1 MYELA
6 IIGGGPAGVA
16 AGIYAARKKIKTVF
30 ITDFFGGQSLVSEDV
45 RNWIGEISIPGEKL
59 AKNMEAHLRAQEDID
74 IKTGVLVNTITK
86 APTQGRDEAGANFLL
101 ALADGETI
109 EAKYLLTTVG
119 SKRRKL
125 NIPGDDKFEGKGVVY
140 CSTCDAPLF
149 KGKTVAVVGGGNA
162 GLESAIDLIHY
173 ATKIYLLVRSSALKG
188 DQISQDKV
196 TKSEKIEILYNSEP
210 KEILGDAFVSG
221 MKYLDKTANETKEL
235 KLDGVFVEIGS
246 IPNSNLVE
254 KFVKLNERGEVIADP
269 KTQKA
274 GENIWAAGDVTDV
287 LYKQNNISMGDAIKA
302 VLNIYETIHKS

>member
-1 MYELA
+1 MYKLA

-16 AGIYAARKKIKTVF
+16 AGIYAARKKIKTVL

-74 IKTGVLVNTITK
+74 IKTGMLVSSIEKN
-86 APTQGRDEAGANFLL
+86 GENFSLML
-101 ALADGETI
+101 TDGETI

-125 NIPGDDKFEGKGVVY
+125 SIPGDDKFEGKGVVY

-149 KGKTVAVVGGGNA
+149 KNKTVAVVGGGNA
-162 GLESAIDLIHY
+162 GLESAIDLTHY
-173 ATKIYLLVRSSALKG
+173 ATKIYLLVRSGALKG
-188 DQISQDKV
+188 DPISQDKV
-196 TKSEKIEILYNSEP
+196 TKSEKIEILYNAEP
-210 KEILGDAFVSG
+210 KEILGDAFVNG
-221 MKYLDKTANETKEL
+221 IKYLDKMANEIKEL

-254 KFVKLNERGEVIADP
+254 KFVKLNDRGEVIADP

-287 LYKQNNISMGDAIKA
+287 LYKQNNVSMGDAIKA

>member
-1 MYELA
+1 MYDLA

-16 AGIYAARKKIKTVF
+16 AGIYAARKKIKTIL
-30 ITDFFGGQSLVSEDV
+30 ITDIFGGQSLVSEDV
-45 RNWIGEISIPGEKL
+45 QNWIGEVSIKGEKL
-59 AKNMEAHLRAQEDID
+59 AKNMEAHLRAQEDIE
-74 IKTGVLVNTITK
+74 IKASVMVNAIK
-86 APTQGRDEAGANFLL
+86 KNVDNFTLTL
-101 ALADGETI
+101 NDGETL

-149 KGKTVAVVGGGNA
+149 KNKTVAVVGGGNA
-162 GLESAIDLIHY
+162 GLESALDLTHY
-173 ATKIYLLVRSSALKG
+173 ATKIYLMVRSDTLKG
-188 DQISQDKV
+188 DLISQDKV
-196 TKSEKIEILYNSEP
+196 TKSEKIEILFNSEP
-210 KEILGDAFVSG
+210 KEILGDMFVNTL
-221 MKYLDKTANETKEL
+221 KYLDKTANEIKEL

-246 IPNSNLVE
+246 IPNSNLI
-254 KFVKLNERGEVIADP
+254 KDFVKLNDRGEVIADP

-302 VLNIYETIHKS
+302 VLNIYETIHRGG